1 MCFFKKSGTF
11 HDSSFFTPHY
21 NYNIDLQVT
30 VVVVFLVC
38 HSVKLFISGYE
49 VYELVKR
56 NVAEGGDPEEDEVPI
71 RLTMNVTNG
80 TSTDEMGEENVQ
92 QRYLQFSSI
101 T

>member
-1 MCFFKKSGTF
+1 M
-11 HDSSFFTPHY
+11 
-21 NYNIDLQVT
+21 
-30 VVVVFLVC
+30 
-38 HSVKLFISGYE
+38 
-49 VYELVKR
+49 VKR